1 MKSIMHQ
8 IMPAWKLSNDQ
19 FHSGY
24 IARLLVI
31 LSLGVVM
38 IFMDSEAFAQK
49 SRKRKNAEEISPS
62 ELTEKDQRLTEQFF
76 TEGEK
81 YFILEDYTKSMA
93 FFQKALEMD
102 PENAAIH
109 FKIAEIFVKN
119 NEFDNALIHALKA
132 KESDPG
138 NKYYYLLLADI
149 YTNKSDFNKAA
160 EVYEELIKK
169 IPGNEEYLFQIAALY
184 IYQQKYDD
192 ALECY
197 DRIEE
202 KFGINEQ
209 ITYQK
214 QNILIKQGKLNEMIK
229 EGEKLIQAYPGE
241 PEYVA
246 DLAGKLIAND
256 RFEEASQLL
265 KQGIQDFPD
274 NPMIL
279 YQLAEVYNKTGK
291 TEAAREIISKIFE
304 GNEFS
309 LQKKMQIVASYF
321 GQDLDEKDR
330 EYVLGLADKIIE
342 YHPEE
347 ADGYALYGD
356 LLQSFDSLKEAREMY
371 LKSLSLNPSNIQA
384 WTNVLDYELR
394 NNEMDSVIVHADE
407 AITLFPNQA
416 ILYYFEGTA
425 YMIQNDNRKATQLL
439 EQGKRL
445 SSSNLRLLSIFNGQL
460 GDAYNAL
467 KEYEKSDEA
476 YEAALDYDP
485 ESDHILNNYSYFLSL
500 RKEKLDLALEM
511 SSKVVKRNPDNATY
525 LDTYAWV
532 LYNMGRFEKAKEY
545 IEKAVKQDE
554 NVSGTIIEHYG
565 DILFKLGDVN
575 LAVEQWEKA
584 KKMNVDS
591 DLIDKKI
598 ADRKLYE

>member
-1 MKSIMHQ
+1 M
-8 IMPAWKLSNDQ
+8 
-19 FHSGY
+19 
-24 IARLLVI
+24 
-31 LSLGVVM
+31 VM
-38 IFMDSEAFAQK
+38 IFMDTSALAQK
-49 SRKRKNAEEISPS
+49 SKKRKKVEEISPS
-62 ELTEKDQRLTEQFF
+62 ELSEKDNRLTEQFF

-102 PENAAIH
+102 PGNAAIH
-109 FKIAEIFVKN
+109 YKIAEIYAKN
-119 NEFDNALIHALKA
+119 NEFDNALIHALQA
-132 KESDPG
+132 QESDPV

-149 YTNKSDFNKAA
+149 YTSKSEFNKAA
-160 EVYEELIKK
+160 EVYEDLIKK
-169 IPGNEEYLFQIAALY
+169 MPGTEEYLFQVAALY

-192 ALECY
+192 ALDCY
-197 DRIEE
+197 NRIEE
-202 KFGINEQ
+202 IFGVNEQ
-209 ITYQK
+209 ITFQK
-214 QNILIKQGKLNEMIK
+214 QTILIKQGKLNEVIK

-246 DLAGKLIAND
+246 DLANKLIAND
-256 RFEEASQLL
+256 RYEDATQILNQAIL
-265 KQGIQDFPD
+265 DFPE
-274 NPMIL
+274 NPIIL
-279 YQLAEVYNKTGK
+279 YQMAEVYNKTGK
-291 TEAAREIISKIFE
+291 TEAAKEIMNKIFD
-304 GNEFS
+304 GTEFS
-309 LQKKMQIVASYF
+309 LEKKMQIVANYF
-321 GQDLDEKDR
+321 GQELSEADR
-330 EYVLGLADKIIE
+330 KYVLSLADKIIE
-342 YHPEE
+342 YHPDE

-371 LKSLSLNPSNIQA
+371 LKSLRLNPSNLQA

-394 NNEMDSVIVHADE
+394 NNDIDSVIVHADA

-416 ILYYFEGTA
+416 ILYYFGGTA
-425 YMIQNDNRKATQLL
+425 YMLQNENGKATQLL

-460 GDAYNAL
+460 GDAYNVL

-476 YEAALDYDP
+476 YEAALDFDP
-485 ESDHILNNYSYFLSL
+485 DSDHVLNNYSYFLSI

-525 LDTYAWV
+525 LDTHAWV
-532 LYNMGRFEKAKEY
+532 LYNMSRFEEAKKY
-545 IEKAVKQDE
+545 IEKAVQQDE
-554 NVSGTIIEHYG
+554 NVSGTILEHYG
-565 DILFKLGDVN
+565 DILFKLGEIN

>member
-1 MKSIMHQ
+1 MDQKNPARKSSFKIIGSKYLIRH
-8 IMPAWKLSNDQ
+8 
-19 FHSGY
+19 
-24 IARLLVI
+24 LLI
-31 LSLGVVM
+31 ISLGMVFVF
-38 IFMDSEAFAQK
+38 INSAAIAQK
-49 SRKRKNAEEISPS
+49 SKKKKNIEEISPN
-62 ELTEKDQRLTEQFF
+62 EFTEKDQRLTEQFF

-81 YFILEDYTKSMA
+81 YFILEDYIKSMA

-102 PENAAIH
+102 PENPAIH
-109 FKIAEIFVKN
+109 YKIAEIYAKN

-132 KESDPG
+132 QESNPG

-149 YTNKSDFNKAA
+149 YTSKSDFNKAA
-160 EVYEELIKK
+160 EVYEDLIKK
-169 IPGNEEYLFQIAALY
+169 IPGTEEYLFQVAALY
-184 IYQQKYDD
+184 IYQQKYNE
-192 ALECY
+192 ALDCY

-209 ITYQK
+209 ITFQK
-214 QNILIKQGKLNEMIK
+214 QNILIKEGKLDEMIK
-229 EGEKLIQAYPGE
+229 EGEKLIHAYPGE
-241 PEYVA
+241 AEYVA
-246 DLAGKLIAND
+246 DLANKLIAND
-256 RFEEASQLL
+256 RYEDATQLL
-265 KQGIQDFPD
+265 NQAIQDFPD

-279 YQLAEVYNKTGK
+279 YQMAEVFNKTGK
-291 TEAAREIISKIFE
+291 TEAAKEIIAKIFD
-304 GNEFS
+304 GNEFN

-321 GQDLDEKDR
+321 GKELNDSDKK
-330 EYVLGLADKIIE
+330 YVLSLADKIVE
-342 YHPEE
+342 YHPDD
-347 ADGYALYGD
+347 ADGFALYGD
-356 LLQSFDSLKEAREMY
+356 LLQSFDSLKEARQLY
-371 LKSLSLNPSNIQA
+371 LKSLALNPSNLQA

-394 NNEMDSVIVHADE
+394 NNEIDSVIVHADD

-416 ILYYFEGTA
+416 ILYYFAGTA
-425 YMIQNDNRKATQLL
+425 YMLKNDNRKATQML
-439 EQGKRL
+439 EQGKKL

-476 YEAALDYDP
+476 YEAALDFDP
-485 ESDHILNNYSYFLSL
+485 ESDHVLNNYSYFLSV

-525 LDTYAWV
+525 LDTHAWV
-532 LYNMGRFEKAKEY
+532 LYNMGRFKEAKEY
-545 IEKAVKQDE
+545 IEKAVEQNE

-591 DLIDKKI
+591 VLIDKKI

>member
-1 MKSIMHQ
+1 MRQKK
-8 IMPAWKLSNDQ
+8 PARISPFKNIGSDY
-19 FHSGY
+19 F
-24 IARLLVI
+24 IRLFVI
-31 LSLGVVM
+31 ISLGMVLV
-38 IFMDSEAFAQK
+38 FLDSAAVAQK
-49 SRKRKNAEEISPS
+49 SKKRKEVEEISS
-62 ELTEKDQRLTEQFF
+62 DELTEKDQRLTEQFF

-109 FKIAEIFVKN
+109 YKIAEIYAKN
-119 NEFDNALIHALKA
+119 NEFDNALIHALEANK
-132 KESDPG
+132 SDPN

-149 YTNKSDFNKAA
+149 YTSKSDFSKAA

-169 IPGNEEYLFQIAALY
+169 IPGTDEYLFQVAALY
-184 IYQQKYDD
+184 IYQQKYDK
-192 ALECY
+192 ALDCY

-202 KFGINEQ
+202 EFGINEQ
-209 ITYQK
+209 ITFQK
-214 QNILIKQGKLNEMIK
+214 QNILIKEGKLDEVIK

-246 DLAGKLIAND
+246 DLANKLIAND
-256 RFEEASQLL
+256 RYEEATQLL
-265 KQGIQDFPD
+265 NKAIQDFPD
-274 NPMIL
+274 NPIIL
-279 YQLAEVYNKTGK
+279 FQIAEVYNKTGK
-291 TEAAREIISKIFE
+291 TDAAREIMTKIFN

-321 GQDLDEKDR
+321 GQELNAADKK
-330 EYVLGLADKIIE
+330 YVLSLADKIIE
-342 YHPEE
+342 YHPDE

-356 LLQSFDSLKEAREMY
+356 LLQSYDSLKEARQMY
-371 LKSLSLNPSNIQA
+371 LKSLALNPSNLQA

-394 NNEMDSVIVHADE
+394 NNEIDSVVVHGDE

-416 ILYYFEGTA
+416 ILYYFAGTA
-425 YMIQNDNRKATQLL
+425 NMLRNDNRKATQLL
-439 EQGKRL
+439 EQGKKL

-460 GDAYNAL
+460 GDAYNSL

-476 YEAALDYDP
+476 YEAALDFDP
-485 ESDHILNNYSYFLSL
+485 ESDHVLNNYSYFLSV

-525 LDTYAWV
+525 LDTHAWV
-532 LYNMGRFEKAKEY
+532 LYNMGRFKEAKEY

-575 LAVEQWEKA
+575 TAVEQWEKA

-591 DLIDKKI
+591 ALIDRKI